1 LFDAVPVENY
11 IVSVLHILIGVGN
24 TLLESLLEWIEERIE
39 AVSMPEIIARNE
51 VIFAEAHFNR
61 IQNDYDRFLE
71 EEGVYLVDKQVDK
84 AATFFLLH
92 EKVIYFWFSL

>member
-1 LFDAVPVENY
+1 MFDAVPVENC

-39 AVSMPEIIARNE
+39 AISMPEIIARNE

-61 IQNDYDRFLE
+61 IVE
-71 EEGVYLVDKQVDK
+71 IYL
-84 AATFFLLH
+84 L
-92 EKVIYFWFSL
+92 